1 MRTQKDDLKSD
12 IKKLEKKIL
21 LLYNTIQEK
30 KSILNNIK

>member
-12 IKKLEKKIL
+12 IKKLENKIL
-21 LLYNTIQEK
+21 LLYKTIQEK

>member
-21 LLYNTIQEK
+21 LLYNKIQDK

>member
-21 LLYNTIQEK
+21 LLYKTIQEK